1 MNYIKTKILKFYSI
15 ITTFFENTFLR
26 LSRPHSLL
34 IENGFLKIKLKNKLF
49 ENLEF
54 EKKIDRNTY
63 LKNLIV
69 NQVEIKK
76 LIEKL
81 FIENEILDKITSMTG
96 FNYKISYL
104 LLYETLNIP
113 DNLSN
118 NEIYANN
125 WHFDKPYSKNTLK
138 VVIPFE
144 NIEINS
150 GPMKILNIKNSKNF
164 ISKDTS
170 PDLEFTGNQDD
181 VLLFFPNVCAHKAGI
196 PKENKNRKQLML
208 QLNPSKK
215 WSYSKSLYIK
225 QFKMEPKFPLKNIF
239 ETTFPI

>member
-1 MNYIKTKILKFYSI
+1 MNYIKIKILKFYSLI
-15 ITTFFENTFLR
+15 STVFENTLLR
-26 LSRPHSLL
+26 LNKPHSLL
-34 IENGFLKIKLKNKLF
+34 SQNGFLKIKLKNKLF
-49 ENLEF
+49 ENLKF
-54 EKKIDRNTY
+54 EKKIDRNTFF
-63 LKNLIV
+63 KNLIMS
-69 NQVEIKK
+69 QTEIKK

-81 FIENEILDKITSMTG
+81 FIENEISDKITSMTG

-113 DNLSN
+113 DDLSN

-138 VVIPFE
+138 LIVPFE

-164 ISKDTS
+164 ISKNTI
-170 PDLEFTGNQDD
+170 PDLEFTGSQDD
-181 VLLFFPNVCAHKAGI
+181 ALLFFPNLCAHKAGI

-225 QFKMEPKFPLKNIF
+225 QFEIEPKFPLKNIF
-239 ETTFPI
+239 EATFLL